1 MDKDHTN
8 CSCLCLVESN
18 ERRPAK
24 IEKKMVVLPLKS
36 SYYSTRTYKRRFHSR
51 KFQNFLEKWLRISQ
65 IWRYKIRIAGKKITL
80 LTVLLKVHIIA
91 LINAWHQVLQVI
103 CLS

>member
-1 MDKDHTN
+1 MFTIDGEKIQ
-8 CSCLCLVESN
+8 VIA
-18 ERRPAK
+18 RRQRPVRSQFSGCEQK
-24 IEKKMVVLPLKS
+24 EKG
-36 SYYSTRTYKRRFHSR
+36 T
-51 KFQNFLEKWLRISQ
+51 
-65 IWRYKIRIAGKKITL
+65 GKKITL

>member
-1 MDKDHTN
+1 MDNNNKMFNSMDKDHTN

-24 IEKKMVVLPLKS
+24 IEKKMVVLPLKI

-51 KFQNFLEKWLRISQ
+51 KFHNFLEKWLRITQ
-65 IWRYKIRIAGKKITL
+65 IWPYKIRIADFWCIDIYL
-80 LTVLLKVHIIA
+80 
-91 LINAWHQVLQVI
+91 
-103 CLS
+103 